1 MAETVKLYLLQE
13 YISRGVHYK
22 AGETIEV
29 DRDTALFLQRD
40 APGCFAP
47 VSVGMKLKIEADGEE
62 KEATIEKSFDAP
74 PAHKMVK
81 KPAKK
86 K

>member
-47 VSVGMKLKIEADGEE
+47 VNAPEVKAVE
-62 KEATIEKSFDAP
+62 AP
-74 PAHKMVK
+74 PVDKMVK

>member
-13 YISRGVHYK
+13 YISRSVHYK
-22 AGETIEV
+22 AGETIEI
-29 DRDTALFLQRD
+29 DRETALFLQRD

-47 VSVGMKLKIEADGEE
+47 VEWLNARKAVE
-62 KEATIEKSFDAP
+62 AP
-74 PAHKMVK
+74 PVDKMVK

>member
-1 MAETVKLYLLQE
+1 MAETVILYLLQE
-13 YISRGVHYK
+13 YISRGVQYK
-22 AGETIEV
+22 AGTTIEV

-47 VSVGMKLKIEADGEE
+47 VERKLAPEV
-62 KEATIEKSFDAP
+62 KEFVAP
-74 PAHKMVK
+74 PVDKMVK